1 MVQGLT
7 IQQEIGQ
14 RLVAGLPGLSIDD
27 DFKNLIKTYK
37 IGNVILF
44 ARNIA
49 SVDQVKTLCSDLKK
63 LILEETGYVPFIG
76 IDQEGG
82 MVTRLSEDATNI
94 PGAMAIAAT
103 GNPQFAYQGGL
114 ITARELKA
122 LGMNFNFAP
131 VLDVNSNSEN
141 PVIGVRSY
149 ADNPETVIQYGLAMM
164 RGLMEGGI
172 ICAAKHF
179 PGHGDTSLDS
189 HLSLPSVDRNV
200 EELRK
205 IELAPFVAAIK
216 AGIPAIMTTHIL
228 FPSLEPKELPATMSR
243 AIITNLLKKS
253 MGFNGLV
260 VSDCMEMAA
269 IQQYYGTVNGTIGAM
284 QAGVDLILISHT
296 ASLAAQAA
304 QAVQTAILNGS
315 LHSNEMD
322 ESVDKI
328 IASKKSMLVGSD
340 ASISIVGGKEHRQ
353 KAKTMLQASITL
365 VHTPQNGLPPLGDN
379 PWFLGCRAYRATNAS
394 NMVDPE
400 FSFANHMARLCG
412 GKGTTTSINP
422 LPDEIEDLM
431 ENQNQASCIVVGT
444 YNGHLNKGQL
454 ELVKALA
461 LRTVPVVVVALRNP
475 YDLQDL
481 PHNVSS
487 LAAYEYSANCFD
499 AIAKVLKQEIQ
510 ATGKLKVSL

>member
-1 MVQGLT
+1 MAQELT
-7 IQQEIGQ
+7 AQQKIGQ
-14 RLVAGLPGLSIDD
+14 RLVAGLPGLTIDD
-27 DFKNLIKTYK
+27 DFRNLIKTHK

-49 SVDQVKTLCSDLKK
+49 SVGQVKTLCSDLKK
-63 LILEETGYVPFIG
+63 LILEETGIPPFIG

-94 PGAMAIAAT
+94 PGAMAMAAT

-114 ITARELKA
+114 ITAQELKA
-122 LGMNFNFAP
+122 LGINFDFAP

-149 ADNPETVIQYGLAMM
+149 ADNPEAVIQFGLPMM
-164 RGLMEGGI
+164 KGLLDGGI

-189 HLSLPSVDRNV
+189 HLSLPSVDRST
-200 EELRK
+200 EELQQ
-205 IELAPFVAAIK
+205 IELAPFAAVIK

-228 FPSLEPKELPATMSR
+228 FPSLEPEELPATMSR
-243 AIITNLLKKS
+243 AIITNLLKGS
-253 MGFNGLV
+253 MGFKGLV

-269 IQQYYGTVNGTIGAM
+269 IQQYYGTVNGTVGAM

-304 QAVQTAILNGS
+304 QAVQLAILNGS
-315 LHSNEMD
+315 LDRKEMD

-328 IASKKSMLVGSD
+328 ITQKKSMLVDSD
-340 ASISIVGGKEHRQ
+340 ASISIVGGNEHKQ
-353 KAKTMLQASITL
+353 MAMTMLQASITL
-365 VHTPQNGLPPLGDN
+365 VHTPQEGLPPLGDN

-400 FSFANHMARLCG
+400 FSFANHMAHLCG
-412 GKGTTTSINP
+412 GTGTTTSINP
-422 LPDEIEDLM
+422 LPDEIKELAA
-431 ENQNQASCIVVGT
+431 NQDRHSCIVVGS

-454 ELVKALA
+454 DLVKTLA
-461 LRTVPVVVVALRNP
+461 KGPVPVVAVALRNP
-475 YDLQDL
+475 YDLKEL
-481 PHNVSS
+481 PDNVSS
-487 LAAYEYSANCFD
+487 LAAYEYSADCFD
-499 AIAKVLKQEIQ
+499 AIARVLNREIQ
-510 ATGKLKVSL
+510 ATGNLSVSL